1 MTRTEFEASLDR
13 ARARETAQVPTGRS
27 YHVQAPSRDLA
38 PGAGRLAAAREGQ
51 RNAMRTRVLHVEL
64 VEPGTYEVVLAE

>member
-1 MTRTEFEASLDR
+1 MTRADFEASLDR

-38 PGAGRLAAAREGQ
+38 PLTARLAAAREGQ
-51 RNAMRTRVLHVEL
+51 RHIGRVLHVEL